1 MTGGLSPRAMDATGA
16 SYFDGDVPQPRGVT
30 LALTQGQ
37 SLLEITLD
45 DGRVVEWPL
54 TEVRALP
61 DISGRA
67 QYVLRWTGDP
77 LARLVSPNPFL
88 LSALPQAKRRAPPK
102 GRGRLIK
109 WAVAAVAAVALQIF
123 VLVPLLADNMAK
135 FIPIEGEK
143 ALGEATFG
151 HIREALDDTGLTPID
166 VCTAEAGTAAL
177 NELVTKIS
185 GDRAFRQDVTIAVL
199 DHEMVN
205 AFALPGGFVVLF
217 RGLIEAADG
226 PDEVAAVVAHEIGHV
241 ISRDP
246 TRHALRSAGSIGVLG
261 LLFGDFAGGA
271 AVLFLTER
279 LIAAQ
284 YSQAAET
291 AADIFAHEAL
301 EDASISP
308 AALGRMF
315 ENLQGE
321 HGDRSGVAAH
331 FLTHPAMGER
341 IRAARAAVDPDG
353 TYFPSMPDE
362 SWAALQNIC
371 K

>member
-1 MTGGLSPRAMDATGA
+1 MTDTRAARAMDSTGA
-16 SYFDGDVPQPRGVT
+16 SYFDGDVPHPRGVS
-30 LALTQGQ
+30 LRLIQGQ
-37 SLLEITLD
+37 RVLEITLD
-45 DGRVVEWPL
+45 NGQVVDWPL

-67 QYVLRWTGDP
+67 QYVLHWTGDP

-88 LSALPQAKRRAPPK
+88 LSALPHAKRRAPPK
-102 GRGRLIK
+102 GRARLIK

-123 VLVPLLADNMAK
+123 VLVPLLADNMAR
-135 FIPIEGEK
+135 FIPIEGER

-151 HIREALDDTGLTPID
+151 HIREALDETRLNPID
-166 VCTAEAGTAAL
+166 VCTSEAGTNAL
-177 NELVTKIS
+177 NELVAKL
-185 GDRAFRQDVTIAVL
+185 GGVRDFRQDVTISVL

-205 AFALPGGFVVLF
+205 AFALPGGYVVLF
-217 RGLIEAADG
+217 RGLIDAADG

-241 ISRDP
+241 NSRDP

-261 LLFGDFAGGA
+261 LLLGDFAGGA

-291 AADIFAHEAL
+291 AADVFAHQVL
-301 EDASISP
+301 ENAQISP

-331 FLTHPAMGER
+331 FLTHPAMGDR
-341 IRAARAAVDPDG
+341 IRAAQAAADPDAA
-353 TYFPSMPDE
+353 YLPSMSNED
-362 SWAALQNIC
+362 WAALQNIC
-371 K
+371 N